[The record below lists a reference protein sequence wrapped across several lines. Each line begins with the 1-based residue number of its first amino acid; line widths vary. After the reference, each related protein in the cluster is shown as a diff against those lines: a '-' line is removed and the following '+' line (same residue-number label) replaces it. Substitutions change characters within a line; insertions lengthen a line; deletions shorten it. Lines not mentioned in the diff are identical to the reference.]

1 MNNMKI
7 KFFENLKV
15 EKGTVLIGKT
25 GDFRFKKNIVK
36 EYSIEEGQR
45 YKVGYDTEEDV
56 PKHIYFFL
64 ARDNNG
70 FLVSYQNK
78 SYSISGKKICNE
90 LNLQLPHRTTIE
102 RYTHIEDKGNGNMET
117 MDGFRLCL

>member
-1 MNNMKI
+1 MKI
-7 KFFENLKV
+7 NFIKNEKI
-15 EKGTVLIGKT
+15 EKGNVLISKT
-25 GDFRFKKNIVK
+25 GHFRFKRDIVK

-45 YKVGYDTEEDV
+45 YKIGHDTEEDT

-70 FLVSYQNK
+70 FMVSYVNK
-78 SYSISGKKICNE
+78 SYSISGKTICNE
-90 LNLQLPHRTTIE
+90 LKLKLPCKTTIE
-102 RYTHIEDKGNGNMET
+102 RYTHVQDKGNGNMET

>member
-1 MNNMKI
+1 MKI
-7 KFFENLKV
+7 TFFENLKV
-15 EKGTVLIGKT
+15 EKGNVLIGKT

-36 EYSIEEGQR
+36 EYSMEEGQR
-45 YKVGYDTEEDV
+45 FKVGYDTEEDT

-70 FLVSYQNK
+70 FLLSYKNK

-90 LNLQLPHRTTIE
+90 LKLQLPCRTTIE
-102 RYTHIEDKGNGNMET
+102 HYTHIADKGNGNMET

>member
-1 MNNMKI
+1 MKI
-7 KFFENLKV
+7 TFFENLKV
-15 EKGTVLIGKT
+15 EKGNVLIGKT

-36 EYSIEEGQR
+36 EYNV
-45 YKVGYDTEEDV
+45 KVKSFPGNMFDT

-70 FLVSYQNK
+70 FLLSYKNK

-90 LNLQLPHRTTIE
+90 LKLQLPCRTTIE
-102 RYTHIEDKGNGNMET
+102 HYTHIADKGNRNMET

>member
-1 MNNMKI
+1 MEI

-15 EKGTVLIGKT
+15 EKGNVLIGKT

-36 EYSIEEGQR
+36 EYSLEEGQR
-45 YKVGYDTEEDV
+45 FKIGTDSSEDK

-70 FLVSYQNK
+70 FLLSYKNK
-78 SYSISGKKICNE
+78 SYSISGKSITNE
-90 LNLQLPHRTTIE
+90 LKLELPHRTTIE